1 MSKQEITA
9 TQGGFQTA
17 LQKAQSIYLQS
28 VAQSLTSNNI
38 KFDDEQRACVY
49 SAISKLNEI
58 ATADDLKM
66 SDFDQSNITK
76 VLSQVALLRLNTNA
90 IPRECGFQIR
100 KVYQNGVVIRKE
112 FEFFVEGVGNDKLL
126 RKYGEGVKSLDNA
139 WKVRKGD
146 GFTFPQFNV
155 DGQVPPTWQPKSYS
169 QPIERVVYR
178 VIKTDGRDEWLISDR
193 EEVATNLKAHIM
205 NNARSADETTKQA
218 IIDQIEDMTLDE
230 MLKDKSLRTYKDKY
244 GKEKV
249 LISPSWIMP
258 QSREAMIERKMMN
271 NATKKYPK
279 NFSNTFV
286 REAFENTFEDYE
298 QYREKPKLTSAEQVI
313 ETLKEQ
319 DGDDEI
325 TIAAPEATQAPVDEA
340 EQTETPKSTSGL
352 TFDEWKAQKIKDG
365 AKGEREEKEKED
377 DLPF

>member
-1 MSKQEITA
+1 MIKQEITA

-28 VAQSLTSNNI
+28 VAQSLNSNNI

-58 ATADDLKM
+58 ATADGLKM

-100 KVYQNGVVIRKE
+100 KVYQNGVIIRKE

-193 EEVATNLKAHIM
+193 EEVATNLKAHIL
-205 NNARSADETTKQA
+205 NNARTADEETKQA

-230 MLKDKSLRTYKDKY
+230 MLKDRSLRIYKDKY
-244 GKEKV
+244 GKEKT
-249 LISPSWIMP
+249 LISPAWTMP

-279 NFSNTFV
+279 NFSNTFI

-298 QYREKPKLTSAEQVI
+298 QYREKPRLTSAEQVI

-352 TFDEWKAQKIKDG
+352 TFEEWKAQKIKDG
-365 AKGEREEKEKED
+365 AKGEREENEKED

>member
-1 MSKQEITA
+1 M
-9 TQGGFQTA
+9 
-17 LQKAQSIYLQS
+17 QS
-28 VAQSLTSNNI
+28 VAQSLNSNNI
-38 KFDDEQRACVY
+38 KFDAEQRACVY

-58 ATADDLKM
+58 ATADGLKM

-100 KVYQNGVVIRKE
+100 KVYQNGVIIRKE

-193 EEVATNLKAHIM
+193 EEVATNLKAHIL
-205 NNARSADETTKQA
+205 NNARTADEETKQA
-218 IIDQIEDMTLDE
+218 IIDKIEDMTLEE
-230 MLKDKSLRTYKDKY
+230 MLKDKSLRVYKDKY
-244 GKEKV
+244 GKEKT

-325 TIAAPEATQAPVDEA
+325 TIDTPNAPQTPVSEA
-340 EQTETPKSTSGL
+340 EQTETPKSTDGL
-352 TFDEWKAQKIKDG
+352 TFEEWKAQKIKDG
-365 AKGEREEKEKED
+365 AKGEREEEEEKED